1 MLVSGADLTPVAGCG
16 LVLQAMA
23 AVGKAIGFEG
33 RAKHNDYAKNN
44 KGQSKD
50 LFGLTFFAP
59 NINIVRDVRWGR
71 SQETLGEDPFLT
83 ATLAVPLIR
92 GMQSNASY
100 GSSYPLVSATAK
112 HFFAYNLESNFAAG
126 GTDGQY
132 RLRANVNVSETDLVQ
147 TYFPAFDAAV
157 KEAEVRSV
165 MCSCECAARLAP
177 TDITRVPP
185 LHSLSTFPG
194 PTLVVTRGVPSMPPY
209 QSFSGGFR
217 YAVVVGSQLRPQR
230 ASPQLLGGPL
240 APPSLATISSQ
251 KRRRKKALSAQHRYT
266 FDSRVH

>member
-1 MLVSGADLTPVAGCG
+1 MLVSDLGGVYR

-71 SQETLGEDPFLT
+71 SQETFGEDPFLT

-112 HFFAYNLESNFAAG
+112 HFFACK
-126 GTDGQY
+126 D
-132 RLRANVNVSETDLVQ
+132 RD
-147 TYFPAFDAAV
+147 
-157 KEAEVRSV
+157 
-165 MCSCECAARLAP
+165 CA
-177 TDITRVPP
+177 
-185 LHSLSTFPG
+185 LHPE
-194 PTLVVTRGVPSMPPY
+194 P
-209 QSFSGGFR
+209 
-217 YAVVVGSQLRPQR
+217 
-230 ASPQLLGGPL
+230 ASPI
-240 APPSLATISSQ
+240 PSW
-251 KRRRKKALSAQHRYT
+251 
-266 FDSRVH
+266 